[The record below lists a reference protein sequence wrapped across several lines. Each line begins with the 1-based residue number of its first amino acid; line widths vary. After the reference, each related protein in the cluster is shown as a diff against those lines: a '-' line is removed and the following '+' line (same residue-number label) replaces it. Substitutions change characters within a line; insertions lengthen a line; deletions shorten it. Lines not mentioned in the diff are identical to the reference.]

1 MEDGRKKVQKLY
13 GDRLEEQIWI
23 HRWLECRGQV
33 KQLEQHNKSREQTDW
48 LEELGL
54 RLWKQSRTW
63 SEAESREQN
72 LEVLKSSWTGR
83 FWKLDIE

>member
-1 MEDGRKKVQKLY
+1 MMADRKIEI
-13 GDRLEEQIWI
+13 DW
-23 HRWLECRGQV
+23 
-33 KQLEQHNKSREQTDW
+33 KSRSGSIGVWNVEDKLSSWNSTTRVESRQTGW
-48 LEELGL
+48 RNLVGL